1 MNAPNW
7 AEQVV
12 TIATAVLAL
21 GVAGAVAAAVLGAQQ
36 MREARR
42 SREAQTASG
51 SAPSTSR

>member
-12 TIATAVLAL
+12 AIATAVLAL